1 MTENRDYVQ
10 ELVGQL
16 QSDQLPLIDFDQLK
30 DWLARSAKWMDEA
43 LATKQSAEPLR
54 RDYESRIAGMAKG
67 IAAADRK
74 RDSVDEAL
82 RLVEQLPTMSGE
94 QLVACY
100 RHTAARF
107 RDAFPT
113 SFGYL
118 GSGSIPRSEKLT
130 VYKS

>member
-16 QSDQLPLIDFDQLK
+16 RSDQLPLIDFDQLEN
-30 DWLARSAKWMDEA
+30 WLARSAKLMDEA
-43 LATKQSAEPLR
+43 FATKQTAELLR
-54 RDYESRIAGMAKG
+54 KDYESRIAGMAKG

-74 RDSVDEAL
+74 RDSLDEAL

-100 RHTAARF
+100 RHMAARF

-118 GSGSIPRSEKLT
+118 SGGSIPRAEKLT